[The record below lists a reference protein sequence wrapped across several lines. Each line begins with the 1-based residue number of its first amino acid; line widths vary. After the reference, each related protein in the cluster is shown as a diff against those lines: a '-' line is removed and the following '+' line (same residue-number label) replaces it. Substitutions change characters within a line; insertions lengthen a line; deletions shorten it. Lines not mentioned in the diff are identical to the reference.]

1 MQGPFLYIGAED
13 DADEIHRRLDHI
25 RQGLGLPWG
34 EFADFHFKAL
44 AGEDALLGTFDRAAQ
59 VMRATPLLGAWRI
72 ALRSGSYCL
81 RVRHLGRR
89 VRRRRNQSPASQAI
103 RWAAAARLR
112 QAQGHDCASVA
123 SIAFRHGKRKRHERI
138 HRWNNSV
145 RSRLYLTQD
154 DANPDARTLK
164 FMKSN
169 YGPKGEPMKLIWRN
183 GLFVPESVAEVVA
196 KASNA
201 ETVFLQLLDAYNNEG
216 RNVSASHSA
225 ITRLQRSPRTSAAR
239 VFASRLS

>member
-1 MQGPFLYIGAED
+1 MLDTSADVFGGDESNRQQVRQFVGLLRGVCIRRGVSILLLSHPSLSGMASGA
-13 DADEIHRRLDHI
+13 
-25 RQGLGLPWG
+25 
-34 EFADFHFKAL
+34 
-44 AGEDALLGTFDRAAQ
+44 GT
-59 VMRATPLLGAWRI
+59 
-72 ALRSGSYCL
+72 SGST
-81 RVRHLGRR
+81 G
-89 VRRRRNQSPASQAI
+89 
-103 RWAAAARLR
+103 
-112 QAQGHDCASVA
+112 
-123 SIAFRHGKRKRHERI
+123 
-138 HRWNNSV
+138 WNNSV

-216 RNVSASHSA
+216 RNVGASQFGNYAPSAFAKDKRGKGIRKQAFIDAMNNLFERGVVISETYGPPSK
-225 ITRLQRSPRTSAAR
+225 QRS
-239 VFASRLS
+239 RLVRK